1 MGLCAKIV
9 YLLETIYGKICT
21 SRASQLIIRH
31 IKKLKD
37 KTLTAKS
44 NLTLGIHL
52 IIVLLPFIIQKN
64 IENSN
69 FFHITEV
76 VERHFSN
83 CTKVV

>member
-37 KTLTAKS
+37 KTLIAK
-44 NLTLGIHL
+44 LEMPKVGIHL
-52 IIVLLPFIIQKN
+52 IIVLLPFYY
-64 IENSN
+64 S
-69 FFHITEV
+69 
-76 VERHFSN
+76 VEY
-83 CTKVV
+83 